1 MRLLLALTAVF
12 CSVGVSRGSWNKD
25 VHHKKQNT
33 FWDKKLV
40 RHFCASF
47 KKIHIRNKV
56 YVNIV
61 S

>member
-1 MRLLLALTAVF
+1 MRLLLALVAVL

-25 VHHKKQNT
+25 VLHKKQNK

-40 RHFCASF
+40 RHFCARF
-47 KKIHIRNKV
+47 LKIRIRNKV

-61 S
+61 L